1 MKVKILIISMLVACS
16 STFAATRMDILNA
29 KSQNINQMMVA
40 ILQQQQKPF
49 ADGAKGEDAFDAA
62 GLVVYA
68 YKQIGLDVPYEKE
81 NLFKTGSKIKKTK
94 NLEAGDVVF
103 FHDGQNTKII
113 SQVGIVQHIEKDGS
127 FNFIYAS
134 PEKGVIVR
142 NSSEEGFANNFMQ
155 ANRITTDSQ
164 LNNFR
169 EAYQKDV
176 KAIEKAIAQEKA
188 TKAEL
193 ERLQQE
199 LEVAGNTVKDLQSQ
213 LERNNN
219 ELIIIK

>member
-1 MKVKILIISMLVACS
+1 MKVKILIASALFSCS
-16 STFAATRMDILNA
+16 TTFAATRLDVLNA

-40 ILQQQQKPF
+40 VLQQQQKPY
-49 ADGAKGEDAFDAA
+49 AEGAKGDAAFDAT
-62 GLVVYA
+62 GLIVYA
-68 YKQIGLDVPYEKE
+68 YKQVGLDVPYEKE
-81 NLFKTGSKIKKTK
+81 NLFKTGSKIKKAK
-94 NLEAGDVVF
+94 NLEAGDIVF
-103 FHDGQNTKII
+103 FHNGQNTKTP
-113 SQVGIVQHIEKDGS
+113 SQIGLVQHIEKDGS

-155 ANRITTDSQ
+155 GNRITTDSD
-164 LNNFR
+164 LNSIRNG
-169 EAYQKDV
+169 YQKDV
-176 KAIEKAIAQEKA
+176 KAIEKAITQEKA

-199 LEVAGNTVKDLQSQ
+199 LVEISNNVKQLQSQ
-213 LERNNN
+213 LEQNNN

>member
-1 MKVKILIISMLVACS
+1 MKVKLMIVSALLSCS
-16 STFAATRMDILNA
+16 TTFAATRLDVLNA

-40 ILQQQQKPF
+40 ILQQQQKPY
-49 ADGAKGEDAFDAA
+49 AEGAKGEESFDAT
-62 GLVVYA
+62 GLIVYA
-68 YKQIGLDVPYEKE
+68 YKQVGLDVPYEKE
-81 NLFKTGSKIKKTK
+81 NLFKTGNKIKKPK
-94 NLEAGDVVF
+94 NLEAGDIVF
-103 FHDGQNTKII
+103 FHDGQNTKTAT
-113 SQVGIVQHIEKDGS
+113 QVGIVQHIEKDGS

-155 ANRITTDSQ
+155 GNRITSDSE
-164 LNNFR
+164 LNSIRNG
-169 EAYQKDV
+169 YQKDV
-176 KAIEKAIAQEKA
+176 KAIEKAVEAEKA

-199 LEVAGNTVKDLQSQ
+199 LVQAENNVKILQTQ